1 LEILRR
7 PFAEL
12 ALSEVEGLR
21 ASVQDDIF
29 IITCGEDL
37 SMNQHLHL
45 ITLGVRDFEKSKRFY
60 EKTLGWRLS
69 SSSSEDVA
77 FFQAGGV
84 VLAIYPREKLAED
97 AVTPSEGSGFS
108 GITLAYNARS
118 EAEVDEI
125 IRSLKSK
132 GVKIVKE
139 PQKVF
144 WGGYS
149 SYFADPDDYRW
160 EVAYNPF
167 FPFDEKGNLKL
178 G

>member
-1 LEILRR
+1 
-7 PFAEL
+7 
-12 ALSEVEGLR
+12 
-21 ASVQDDIF
+21 
-29 IITCGEDL
+29 
-37 SMNQHLHL
+37 MNQHLHL
-45 ITLGVRDFEKSKRFY
+45 ITLGVRDFETSRKFY
-60 EKTLGWRLS
+60 TEILAWKPTSGS
-69 SSSSEDVA
+69 NDDIA

-84 VLAIYPREKLAED
+84 ALAIYPREKLAED
-97 AVTPSEGSGFS
+97 ALTSPEGSGFA

-125 IRSLKSK
+125 ISDLKSK

-149 SYFADPDDYRW
+149 SYFADPDDYHW

-167 FPFDEKGNLKL
+167 FAFDENGNLKL
-178 G
+178 D

>member
-1 LEILRR
+1 
-7 PFAEL
+7 
-12 ALSEVEGLR
+12 
-21 ASVQDDIF
+21 
-29 IITCGEDL
+29 
-37 SMNQHLHL
+37 MNQLVHLV
-45 ITLGVRDFEKSKRFY
+45 TLGVRDFEKSRKFY
-60 EKTLGWRLS
+60 TEILGWKPTS
-69 SSSSEDVA
+69 GSNDDIA

-84 VLAIYPREKLAED
+84 LLAIYPREKLAED
-97 AVTPSEGSGFS
+97 ALTSPEGSGFA

-125 IRSLKSK
+125 IRDLKSK

-149 SYFADPDDYRW
+149 SYFADPDDYHW

-167 FPFDEKGNLKL
+167 FAFDENGNLKL
-178 G
+178 D